1 MISIKFELYET
12 DVLGRIGKIE
22 IDEKSMITP
31 NLFPVIHPFENLL
44 TPKQLNEIGAEA
56 IFTNAFILYQN
67 KDQRENL
74 LKNGIHKFL
83 DYKGIIATDS
93 GAFQQYMYKND
104 IEIKADEI
112 ELFQEKIGSDLPV
125 ILDIP
130 VQLNDSYETAKT
142 KIDKNIHRA
151 RENISRRSDRTRNW
165 IGPIHGGTYHDL
177 LERSTIEMS
186 NLDFALYAIGGL
198 VKPFLDYRFKITI
211 DMLLTV
217 KKKIR
222 NDKPL
227 HMFGLGLPQF
237 FSLAVAC
244 GCDLMDSAAYILYAK
259 ENRYFTL
266 SSGTKSLDEINE
278 FPCNCPVCS
287 KYTPT
292 EIKGLENGLRTEF
305 LANHNLYVSFSE
317 LKTIRQAIREGNL
330 LELVETRI
338 RTHPYLVDAYR
349 LISKNSKFFEKYDK
363 SYKTHGQL
371 FASTES
377 SYRPIFYRYQKKL
390 DLYCQ
395 HNLNTKFLILL
406 PELDA
411 RGENSPT
418 IKRWVEELI
427 SYELSEK
434 REITIFYISPFF
446 GLIPI
451 ELSEI
456 YPLGQHEHLDL
467 DKMTNIAYE
476 IVKSFFSKNIERFDL
491 IGILLPKNFLNQFN
505 EENDFSIYSPIYQ
518 ISDYLNKKYSKKIIT
533 AFTIKSILEHFKN
546 WEER

>member
-1 MISIKFELYET
+1 MIIIKFEIYET
-12 DVLGRIGKIE
+12 DVLGRTGKIE
-22 IDEKSMITP
+22 IDNKSMSTP

-44 TPKQLNEIGAEA
+44 APKQLNEIGAEA

-67 KDQRENL
+67 QVQRESL

-83 DYKGIIATDS
+83 DFKGIIATDS
-93 GAFQQYMYKND
+93 GAFQQYMYKNE

-151 RENISRRSDRTRNW
+151 RENISRRSDRNRNW
-165 IGPIHGGTYHDL
+165 IGPIHGGIYRDL

-186 NLDFALYAIGGL
+186 NLDFAVYAIGGL

-211 DMLLTV
+211 DMLLTA
-217 KKKIR
+217 KKKLR
-222 NDKPL
+222 NEKPL

-259 ENRYFTL
+259 EKRYFTL
-266 SSGTKSLDEINE
+266 SSGTKHLDELNE
-278 FPCNCPVCS
+278 FPCTCPVCS
-287 KYTPT
+287 KYTPS
-292 EIKGLENGLRTEF
+292 EIKKFEDNLKTAL
-305 LANHNLYVSFSE
+305 LAQHNLYVSFSE
-317 LKTIRQAIREGNL
+317 LRTIRQAIKEGDL

-338 RTHPYLVDAYR
+338 RNHPNLVNAYK
-349 LISKNSKFFEKYDK
+349 LISKNSKFFEIFDK
-363 SYKTHGQL
+363 TYKTHGRL
-371 FASTES
+371 FSSIES
-377 SYRPIFYRYQKKL
+377 SYRPIFYRFKQKL
-390 DLYCQ
+390 ELYCQ
-395 HNLNTKFLILL
+395 NNLNAKFLILL
-406 PELDA
+406 PELDT

-418 IKRWVEELI
+418 IKKWVEELNLF
-427 SYELSEK
+427 ELSEK
-434 REITIFYISPFF
+434 QGLDICYVSPFF

-456 YPLGQHEHLDL
+456 YPLGQHEHIDL
-467 DKMTNIAYE
+467 DKATDVAFE
-476 IVKSFFSKNIERFDL
+476 IFESFFSEKFEGYEL
-491 IGILLPKNFLNQFN
+491 IGILIPKKYINQFN
-505 EENDFSIYSPIYQ
+505 EENKFSINSPIYQ
-518 ISDYLNKKYSKKIIT
+518 VAKYLQKKNREKIIT
-533 AFTIKSILEHFKN
+533 TSKINLILEGIKN
-546 WEER
+546 WQEK